1 MKMVRQRFSNSHENR
16 KRKSGIVVGESDERR
31 GFPFFSLFIL
41 TFIVYMYASFLFSS
55 YVRGIRN
62 SKYYIFHCMKDTS
75 VNKQKHSDRFVEKMK
90 EKHDIV
96 YYSVP
101 DRGHCDLTDEMTKL
115 YNKHIESSILDR

>member
-31 GFPFFSLFIL
+31 GFSFFSLFIL

-62 SKYYIFHCMKDTS
+62 SKYYIFLKKCK
-75 VNKQKHSDRFVEKMK
+75 
-90 EKHDIV
+90 
-96 YYSVP
+96 
-101 DRGHCDLTDEMTKL
+101 C
-115 YNKHIESSILDR
+115 ILDTFTAMKSYNYL